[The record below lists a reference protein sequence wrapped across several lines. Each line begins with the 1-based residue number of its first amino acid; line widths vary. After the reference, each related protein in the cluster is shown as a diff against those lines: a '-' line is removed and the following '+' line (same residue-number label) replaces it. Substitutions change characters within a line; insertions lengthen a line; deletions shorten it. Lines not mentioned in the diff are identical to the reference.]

1 MTTGKF
7 SASVQAKNGRL
18 YAVIQAKINGKT
30 KPVWRTLGL
39 PEGTPKA
46 KVNKAYR
53 EVVDKYE
60 KEYERGLALGGRPDA
75 NIPVY
80 DYLCIFLKR
89 VKPNLQMNTYNSYE
103 MLIEGKIKRYFTRH
117 KNLTVENLK
126 PKDIQAFYDYLFK
139 EGVVANTVIHYH
151 ALLRRAFHIA
161 FKDEMIDANPFDRID
176 RPKKNKF
183 NNDNYTEEELL
194 ALLELTKDDIIYPA
208 IMLGGGMGLRRS
220 EALGVRWSR
229 INWEERSV
237 LLDTKI
243 VEYTENGKVVTVPEE
258 QMKNKS
264 SRRTLPLPEP
274 VYEMLIEV
282 KEKQELYRKL
292 FKSSYN
298 RKYHDYVCVDQLG
311 NLIKPSY
318 ITSHFSDLLKKY
330 GLRHIR
336 FHDLRH
342 TFASILLGKEVPLI
356 NVSNFLGH
364 SDIGTTAN
372 IYGHLDTASK
382 KASAAVITDVL
393 CKTKD

>member
-18 YAVIQAKINGKT
+18 YAVIQVKINGKT

-60 KEYERGLALGGRPDA
+60 KDYERGLARGGRPDA

-80 DYLCIFLKR
+80 DYLCIYLKR
-89 VKPNLQMNTYNSYE
+89 VQPNLQMNTYNSYE

-194 ALLELTKDDIIYPA
+194 TLLELTKDDVIYPA

-229 INWEERSV
+229 INWDERSV

-243 VEYTENGKVVTVPEE
+243 VEYTENGKTVTKPG
-258 QMKNKS
+258 KTN
-264 SRRTLPLPEP
+264 
-274 VYEMLIEV
+274 
-282 KEKQELYRKL
+282 EK
-292 FKSSYN
+292 
-298 RKYHDYVCVDQLG
+298 
-311 NLIKPSY
+311 
-318 ITSHFSDLLKKY
+318 
-330 GLRHIR
+330 
-336 FHDLRH
+336 
-342 TFASILLGKEVPLI
+342 
-356 NVSNFLGH
+356 
-364 SDIGTTAN
+364 
-372 IYGHLDTASK
+372 
-382 KASAAVITDVL
+382 
-393 CKTKD
+393 